1 MELRHLRYFV
11 SVAEELHFRRAAEKL
26 HIVQPAL
33 SKQIS
38 ALEKEL
44 GVQLLERDRRHV
56 TLTEAGAVFL
66 EEALEVLAQ
75 ADGAVS
81 RARAVSRGEVG
92 RLTIGFIQPA
102 LADLLPRTL
111 LVYRQHY
118 PDVKLTIGE
127 STSRTTVERIASRS
141 LHFAFTRLPVE
152 PRPDLTTEV
161 ISEEPVLLA
170 VPQGHR
176 LTRQESVTV
185 ADLADEDLILI
196 DRKVEPELHDY
207 YVSACNTAGFSPRV
221 AHEVNS
227 TWVAIGLVAGGLG
240 VGFAPSSARLAAQQN
255 VAYLP
260 IRGDIPKLTI
270 GAIYHSGPKPTV
282 LENFLRLRP
291 WEHVSDRAAELLPR
305 PAPGGLVSGR
315 A

>member
-11 SVAEELHFRRAAEKL
+11 SVAEELHFRKAAEKL

-56 TLTEAGAVFL
+56 TLTEAGRVFL

-75 ADGAVS
+75 ADGAMA

-92 RLTIGFIQPA
+92 RLNIGFIQPA
-102 LADLLPRTL
+102 LADLLPRSL
-111 LVYRQHY
+111 RVFRQHY
-118 PDVKLTIGE
+118 PGVLLTLSE
-127 STSRTTVERIASRS
+127 ATSRMAVERISSRNM
-141 LHFAFTRLPVE
+141 HFAFTRLPID
-152 PRPDLTTEV
+152 PRPDLSTEV
-161 ISEEPVLLA
+161 LSEESVLLV
-170 VPQGHR
+170 VPRDHR
-176 LTRQESVTV
+176 LVEQGSVRLS
-185 ADLADEDLILI
+185 DLAGEDVILI

-207 YVSACNTAGFSPRV
+207 YVALCNDAGFSPRV

-227 TWVAIGLVAGGLG
+227 TWVAIGLAAGGLG
-240 VGFAPSSARLAAQQN
+240 VAFAPSSARLAAQHG

-260 IRGDIPKLTI
+260 IEGEAPRLTM
-270 GAIYHSGPKPTV
+270 GAMWHAGPRPTV
-282 LENFLRLRP
+282 LDNFLRLRP
-291 WEHVSDRAAELLPR
+291 WEVP
-305 PAPGGLVSGR
+305 PAPPVRTR
-315 A
+315 APSAVPRGA